1 MKVQLICVG
10 KTERS
15 YLKEGESEYLK
26 RLKHYCSFE
35 KIEIPEL
42 KNAKKMS
49 EDQIKAE
56 EGKLILAKVD
66 RSTQL
71 ILLDENG
78 KSFSS
83 VGFSAYLQKKMN
95 SGLKNLVFIIGGP
108 YGFSEEIY
116 QRANGKIALS
126 QMTFSHQMVR
136 LLFI

>member
-56 EGKLILAKVD
+56 EKVQLMCKKLLVN
-66 RSTQL
+66 L
-71 ILLDENG
+71 IIED
-78 KSFSS
+78 
-83 VGFSAYLQKKMN
+83 Y
-95 SGLKNLVFIIGGP
+95 
-108 YGFSEEIY
+108 
-116 QRANGKIALS
+116 KINKL
-126 QMTFSHQMVR
+126 
-136 LLFI
+136 